1 MQRLKYAERSIDA
14 SSQKKV
20 LDISINSPALLF
32 PAISLIMLAYTNRF
46 LALASVVRNLHDRY
60 NDKTDDEKQALHAQL
75 KNLSKRLQIIKNM
88 QILGVLSMLFAI
100 VSMYLIYVDRHSLAR
115 ISFASAM
122 IALAASLLLSLLEL
136 MQSTRSLEIELQDIE
151 KQ

>member
-1 MQRLKYAERSIDA
+1 
-14 SSQKKV
+14 
-20 LDISINSPALLF
+20 
-32 PAISLIMLAYTNRF
+32 
-46 LALASVVRNLHDRY
+46 
-60 NDKTDDEKQALHAQL
+60 
-75 KNLSKRLQIIKNM
+75 
-88 QILGVLSMLFAI
+88 MLFAI

>member
-46 LALASVVRNLHDRY
+46 LALASVVRNLHDRFK
-60 NDKTDDEKQALHAQL
+60 DKTDDEKQALHAQL